1 MSVKPGIC
9 QKQTKTKGVG
19 GAKSTTINMPTKL
32 EYGRQKSA
40 DGLSAQAYA
49 NCPADQ
55 PGL

>member
-9 QKQTKTKGVG
+9 QKQTMTKGVG

-32 EYGRQKSA
+32 EYGRQTSA

-49 NCPADQ
+49 NC
-55 PGL
+55 